1 MYINFILKLYHI
13 HIYIYIYI
21 YIYRNQLPYPCQP
34 TSQPTSQPANQ
45 PTSQPPPPPATSH
58 QHQGG
63 GSVSYRANGVKTI
76 FTARK
81 FFACS
86 TKSMV
91 FRRYWL
97 KKRLQKSCCGAVW
110 ALEIRSKLTCFF
122 LAFSNSPFIFPRGA
136 RRLFAYFGQL
146 CLVSGGPCCLCW
158 VGGFA

>member
-1 MYINFILKLYHI
+1 MPA
-13 HIYIYIYI
+13 
-21 YIYRNQLPYPCQP
+21 NQPA
-34 TSQPTSQPANQ
+34 SQPTNQPANQ
-45 PTSQPPPPPATSH
+45 PTSQPTNQPASHHHHQPPATSTK
-58 QHQGG
+58 GG

-136 RRLFAYFGQL
+136 RRLFAYFFPLFQIPPSNL
-146 CLVSGGPCCLCW
+146 LTHQPT
-158 VGGFA
+158 FQDF

>member
-1 MYINFILKLYHI
+1 MPA
-13 HIYIYIYI
+13 
-21 YIYRNQLPYPCQP
+21 NQPASQP
-34 TSQPTSQPANQ
+34 TNQPANQPTSQPANQ

-136 RRLFAYFGQL
+136 RRLFAYFFPLFQIPPSFFPRRASRWKAGAAKT
-146 CLVSGGPCCLCW
+146 S
-158 VGGFA
+158 